1 MLSFAEISTPC
12 GCYDE
17 GGYYPI
23 SPLHDLSPCFVNG
36 ILINLLSVWMIVSGG
51 FQFCSLRHKPTINT
65 RFPYWLAIKLSLI
78 GIQIV
83 LQISLTLYYP
93 KFAEYTDENASYW
106 KDAVWWSSFSSVI
119 AQCIVVLLT
128 YVQNYKSYV
137 SLPQVILYWMGY
149 IVFGFFRLIS
159 IYLRPSRALN
169 IFLQI
174 SMEVVTISIFIIEVQ
189 CSLVN
194 EKLVSEEH
202 SLRDYANIFSRFTF
216 SWMTPLMQKGYKQYL
231 TLSDLPPLPSS
242 LKTENISKI
251 LKANWE
257 NERLKNWKHP
267 SLLMSLV
274 KAFGRPFF
282 LGGLY
287 ELIKDFI
294 RFSQPQLLKNL
305 IRFVQRYGEDKAA
318 APLAEGFLLVI
329 SMFGLSV
336 LESFCLHQYIEKIM
350 DMGIKVKSSLNTFI
364 YQKSLVLSI
373 EARQEMTTG
382 DIVNLMSV
390 DTQRLQT
397 LCNNLQII
405 WSGPVQIVLCLVSLY
420 KLMGNSMWMGLL
432 VLLFTIPMNTVI
444 SRALKTLQ
452 HRQMKVKDERTSLI
466 SEILSNISSLKLY
479 AWENPYRER
488 LMEVRNDKELKNLQE
503 IGVYQAVNQ
512 FIFNMVPSIVSTST
526 FAVFIIIYSGTPL
539 STDIVFTAISLFNL
553 LEFPLTVLPWA
564 ISDFIE
570 AQVSVQRLT
579 KFFMSDELDS
589 SSVSRLPADP
599 KSNDPVVQVSDG
611 TFLWSQNPEK
621 IALTN
626 FNYSAKLATL
636 NCLVGRVGSGKSAVL
651 QAILGNLNKRTGKI
665 LLKGTVAYVPQ
676 IPWIMNGTVKENI
689 IFGFRE
695 DPAFYKKTI
704 EACDLSRD
712 LSIFPEGDMTQVGEK
727 GISLSGG
734 QKVRLALA
742 RAVYSRADIFILD
755 DILSAVDEHVGKHI
769 IKNVLGSTGLLKS
782 RCRILC
788 TNNLHVLKYAD
799 QITVLS
805 NGNVMEEGSYESLI
819 NSGAR
824 LSSLLREFGT
834 EKDKEHFDQEA
845 LKDKSSE
852 SSSATSLFPD
862 EALTARE
869 HNTTLENARLENY
882 KDAIVKVERAKA
894 RSGRSEH
901 TQKGSV
907 KWEVYL
913 SYMKACGV
921 WNVLLF
927 MLCIVISMGL
937 SVLANVWLKY
947 WSELNSREGGNPSP
961 WKNLGIYFGI
971 CLFTAIFSLCETLVQ
986 WLLCSI
992 SGSKK
997 MHQKMLD
1004 CVLRAPM
1011 EFFETTPIGRILNR
1025 FSNDISKIDESL
1037 FRVFANFFG
1046 SAVRVGFTILVIVL
1060 STWQF
1065 ILFVIPL
1072 GFIYR
1077 YFQMYYLSTSR
1088 ELRRLD
1094 SITRSPIFA
1103 HLQETLNGA
1112 ETIRAY
1118 DQSDRFVF
1126 LSCYKM
1132 NRNMSAYHPSM
1143 TANRWLSIRLEF
1155 IGSLII
1161 LGASGLLILTLN
1173 SGRVTPG
1180 LVGLSVSYALQV
1192 TQALN
1197 RVVRMSSRIESDI
1210 VSIERVEEY
1219 SSLPSEAPVII
1230 ESNRPSKEW
1239 PHNGALSFDHYSTR
1253 YRDDL
1258 DLVLKDINISINPR
1272 EKIGIVGRTGAGKS
1286 SLTLAIFRI
1295 IEAVEGKI
1303 IIDDINTGEIGLYDL
1318 RSKLSIIPQD
1328 AQIFEGTIRSN
1339 LDPIDQYP
1347 DDDLWNALRL
1357 SHLADYVNVMYKSL
1371 EDKSSVHYNPLLIKL
1386 SEGGSNLS
1394 VGQRQLMCLARALC
1408 KSDSKILVLDEAT
1421 ANVDVQT
1428 DSIVQQTIRSAFKE
1442 RTILTIAH
1450 RLNTIIDSDR
1460 IIVLDKGKVAE
1471 FDTPD
1476 NLLKDKSSLFFSL
1489 CKEGGLI
1496 KKEHNS

>member
-1 MLSFAEISTPC
+1 MSLTKLSVPC

-17 GGYYPI
+17 GGYYPV

-36 ILINLLSVWMIVSGG
+36 ILVNTLSAWMIISGG
-51 FQFCSLRHKPTINT
+51 LQIYKLRHKPTINT
-65 RFPYWLAIKLSLI
+65 RFPYWLGIKLSLI
-78 GIQIV
+78 GIQII
-83 LQISLTLYYP
+83 LQTSLTLYYT
-93 KFAEYTDENASYW
+93 KVARNNYKNAEYWNDSI
-106 KDAVWWSSFSSVI
+106 WWSHFSSSL
-119 AQCIVVLLT
+119 AQCIVLLLT
-128 YVQNYKSYV
+128 YIQNYKTYV
-137 SLPQVILYWMGY
+137 SSPQVILYWMGY
-149 IVFGFFRLIS
+149 IIFGVFRLIS
-159 IYLRPSRALN
+159 IYLRSSSVLN
-169 IFLQI
+169 IFFQI
-174 SMEVVTISIFIIEVQ
+174 SMEVVTISLFIIEVQ
-189 CSLVN
+189 FSLVK
-194 EKLVSEEH
+194 EQIVSEER

-216 SWMTPLMQKGYKQYL
+216 SWMTPLMQKGYKRYL
-231 TLSDLPPLPSS
+231 TLVDLPPLPSS
-242 LKTENISKI
+242 LKAETLSEVLRI
-251 LKANWE
+251 NWE
-257 NERLKNWKHP
+257 AERRKNWKHP
-267 SLLMSLV
+267 SLLMALT
-274 KAFGRPFF
+274 KAFGMPFF
-282 LGGLY
+282 LGGFY

-305 IRFVQRYGEDKAA
+305 IRFVQRYDEDKTY

-329 SMFGLSV
+329 SMFCLSI

-350 DMGIKVKSSLNTFI
+350 DMGIKVKSSLNTLI
-364 YQKSLVLSI
+364 YRKSLALSI

-390 DTQRLQT
+390 DTQRLQV

-420 KLMGNSMWMGLL
+420 KLMGNSMWMGFL
-432 VLLFTIPMNTVI
+432 VLLFTIPLNTVI

-466 SEILSNISSLKLY
+466 SEILNNISSLKLY
-479 AWENPYRER
+479 AWENPYKER
-488 LMEVRNDKELKNLQE
+488 LMEVRNNKELKNLQE
-503 IGVYQAVNQ
+503 IGVYQAMNQ
-512 FIFNMVPSIVSTST
+512 FIFNMIPSIVSTST
-526 FAVFIIIYSGTPL
+526 FAVFIIMYSGTPL

-579 KFFMSDELDS
+579 KFFVSDELDP
-589 SSVSRLPADP
+589 SSVLKLPANA
-599 KSNDPVVQVSDG
+599 KSNVSVVEVNNG
-611 TFLWSQNPEK
+611 TFLWSRNPEK
-621 IALTN
+621 IALTK
-626 FNYSAKLATL
+626 FNYRAKLGTL

-651 QAILGNLNKRTGKI
+651 QAILGNLYKLSGQII
-665 LLKGTVAYVPQ
+665 LRGTVSYVPQ

-689 IFGFRE
+689 MFGFKE
-695 DPAFYKKTI
+695 DQTFYKKTI

-712 LSIFPEGDMTQVGEK
+712 LSIFPDGDMTQVGEK

-799 QITVLS
+799 QIAVLS
-805 NGNVMEEGSYESLI
+805 HGEIKEEGSYRELI
-819 NSGAR
+819 DSGAT

-834 EKDKEHFDQEA
+834 EKDKEHLTQPA
-845 LKDKSSE
+845 YQNSINNASS
-852 SSSATSLFPD
+852 TSLRSSNAV
-862 EALTARE
+862 ALNE
-869 HNTTLENARLENY
+869 KLENAKLEHY
-882 KDAIVKVERAKA
+882 KAAVINEDKAKV
-894 RSGRSEH
+894 RSGRSER

-921 WNVLLF
+921 RNVMLF

-947 WSELNSREGGNPSP
+947 WSELNGNEGENLSP

-971 CLFTAIFSLCETLVQ
+971 CLSTAIFSLCETLVQ

-992 SGSKK
+992 SGSKM

-1046 SAVRVGFTILVIVL
+1046 SGVRVGFTILVIVV

-1065 ILFVIPL
+1065 IFFVIPL

-1118 DQSDRFVF
+1118 DQVDRFVF

-1143 TANRWLSIRLEF
+1143 TANRWLGIRLEF

-1161 LGASGLLILTLN
+1161 LGASGLLILTLG

-1219 SSLPSEAPVII
+1219 SSLPSEAPEII
-1230 ESNRPSKEW
+1230 VSNRPSKEW
-1239 PHNGALSFDHYSTR
+1239 PHNGALSFNNYSTR

-1258 DLVLKDINISINPR
+1258 DLVLKGINLSIKSE

-1295 IEAVEGKI
+1295 IEAVQGNI
-1303 IIDDINTGEIGLYDL
+1303 VIDNINTSEIGLYDL

-1339 LDPIDQYP
+1339 LDPVDQYP
-1347 DDDLWNALRL
+1347 DEDLWNALRL
-1357 SHLADYVNVMYKSL
+1357 SHLADYVNIMYNSL
-1371 EDKSSVHYNPLLIKL
+1371 ENKSSVHYNPLLIEL

-1408 KSDSKILVLDEAT
+1408 RSDSKILVLDEAT

-1460 IIVLDKGKVAE
+1460 IIVLDKGRVAE
-1471 FDTPD
+1471 FDTPEQ
-1476 NLLKDKSSLFFSL
+1476 LLKNKKSLFYSL
-1489 CKEGGLI
+1489 CQEGGI
-1496 KKEHNS
+1496 VKSEQKS